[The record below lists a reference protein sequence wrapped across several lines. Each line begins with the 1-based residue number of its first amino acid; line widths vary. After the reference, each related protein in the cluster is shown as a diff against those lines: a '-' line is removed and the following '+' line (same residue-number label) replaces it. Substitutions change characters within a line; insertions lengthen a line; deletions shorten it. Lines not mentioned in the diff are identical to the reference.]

1 MSGGCLLFKRSVTGV
16 VLVVVVIMNVV
27 FGARSRCRGANDA
40 QGGLP
45 WDSLSLFV
53 SASKSKVNGFPRSE
67 RPILDP

>member
-1 MSGGCLLFKRSVTGV
+1 MGQMTRK
-16 VLVVVVIMNVV
+16 
-27 FGARSRCRGANDA
+27 
-40 QGGLP
+40 GLP